1 MDEGSAEVAFETTS
15 DAWFGGCLQLRQP
28 LKGHRVGSDAA
39 LLAAAAPRAERIIDV
54 GAGVGAVGL
63 ALLRRFESA
72 EADLVEIDADLARLA
87 AENAIANGLAS
98 RGRIIVADVTLAP
111 SRRAAKLEDGLAD
124 LVVTNPPFFAP
135 LTVRAS
141 PQEKR
146 ARAHTFTGE
155 GATLAGWLKGALA
168 LLAPGG
174 RFVMV
179 HRPDALAEILQNFE
193 GRLGAVAILPV
204 HPRADAPAHR
214 VLIAGVKGARGPLS
228 LRSALVLH
236 DEKGAFTPKADA
248 LHRGE
253 ATIDWG

>member
-1 MDEGSAEVAFETTS
+1 M
-15 DAWFGGCLQLRQP
+15 
-28 LKGHRVGSDAA
+28 
-39 LLAAAAPRAERIIDV
+39 I
-54 GAGVGAVGL
+54 
-63 ALLRRFESA
+63 
-72 EADLVEIDADLARLA
+72 
-87 AENAIANGLAS
+87 
-98 RGRIIVADVTLAP
+98 
-111 SRRAAKLEDGLAD
+111 
-124 LVVTNPPFFAP
+124 
-135 LTVRAS
+135 
-141 PQEKR
+141 
-146 ARAHTFTGE
+146 
-155 GATLAGWLKGALA
+155 
-168 LLAPGG
+168 
-174 RFVMV
+174 